1 MSESWV
7 EVIQLDI
14 LALNSF
20 MVKSSEYS
28 DELKLIIA
36 LANETLKRNG
46 EFARII
52 SKQREAKMYYGWI
65 SRANISTDCKPISLT
80 VPTNKFTF
88 ISIEKAS
95 Y

>member
-52 SKQREAKMYYGWI
+52 SKQREAKMYYG
-65 SRANISTDCKPISLT
+65 
-80 VPTNKFTF
+80 
-88 ISIEKAS
+88 
-95 Y
+95 

>member
-14 LALNSF
+14 SALNNF
-20 MVKSSEYS
+20 MVKSSEYT

-52 SKQREAKMYYGWI
+52 SKQREAKMYYG
-65 SRANISTDCKPISLT
+65 
-80 VPTNKFTF
+80 
-88 ISIEKAS
+88 
-95 Y
+95 

>member
-14 LALNSF
+14 LSLNNF
-20 MVKSSEYS
+20 MVKSSEYT

-36 LANETLKRNG
+36 LANETLKRKG

-52 SKQREAKMYYGWI
+52 SKQREAKMYYG
-65 SRANISTDCKPISLT
+65 P
-80 VPTNKFTF
+80 
-88 ISIEKAS
+88 
-95 Y
+95 